1 MWFYMKYIVKY
12 YSDYKYFLHVSVYIY
27 VIVYLLF

>member
-1 MWFYMKYIVKY
+1 MKYIVKY